1 MTLSFPNLQILD
13 KQLVQQK
20 VIVVWST
27 KLLTSVNLVKNNK
40 SFTKSFL
47 VRSGNNFLFQN
58 ITFSDRTLTLF
69 RMGEGGI
76 KLASKTLSLLV
87 FLPN

>member
-40 SFTKSFL
+40 SFTKGL
-47 VRSGNNFLFQN
+47 NMIG
-58 ITFSDRTLTLF
+58 
-69 RMGEGGI
+69 
-76 KLASKTLSLLV
+76 
-87 FLPN
+87 PNLELWGKAL